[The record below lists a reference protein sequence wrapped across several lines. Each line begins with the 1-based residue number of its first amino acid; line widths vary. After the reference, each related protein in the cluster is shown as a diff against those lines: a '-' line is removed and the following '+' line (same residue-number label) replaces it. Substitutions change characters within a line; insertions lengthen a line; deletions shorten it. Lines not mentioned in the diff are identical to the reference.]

1 MNFIVVGPPGQQ
13 SPGVQR
19 RAHAHAARAAH
30 ARTRLAR
37 VAEYEKQ
44 KRKKQIRSEDGA
56 EVSGHTAVLPA
67 RVAGFLAPG
76 HLASFL
82 RSLSPWESS
91 LFDYC
96 AYTQDTPRHTHYPA

>member
-30 ARTRLAR
+30 TRARLAR

-44 KRKKQIRSEDGA
+44 KRKKQTRAEDGA
-56 EVSGHTAVLPA
+56 EVLGGMPVLPA

-96 AYTQDTPRHTHYPA
+96 AYTPHTPRHIHLV